1 MSMRL
6 CHGRPHNANT
16 MSSNHRNECLDIH
29 MSIVHSL
36 TCGLDTREMS
46 PISVSSGPLA
56 TRGRYVV
63 RTELGRCSF
72 GRAEELDDNDMPGG
86 PSTRGTKNAHP
97 ARTHRAPTAHSKY
110 GVMWPGG
117 HVELHFIHVALGT
130 SGSSM
135 SCWTHVN
142 HLITCVAKLLRN
154 LPTHLYATNPDG
166 FR

>member
-16 MSSNHRNECLDIH
+16 MSSNHRNECLGIH
-29 MSIVHSL
+29 MRIVHSL

-46 PISVSSGPLA
+46 PISVSSGRLA

-97 ARTHRAPTAHSKY
+97 ARTHRALKIWCY
-110 GVMWPGG
+110 
-117 HVELHFIHVALGT
+117 
-130 SGSSM
+130 
-135 SCWTHVN
+135 
-142 HLITCVAKLLRN
+142 VAKGTRGGPFHPCDHIQRFYCVLHAL
-154 LPTHLYATNPDG
+154 
-166 FR
+166 